1 MILENKMKVKVELE
15 FDTDNQSDRIKIE
28 QTLYQL
34 EQIKEIL
41 EKLSQ
46 NLNKGTRRN
55 KE

>member
-1 MILENKMKVKVELE
+1 MTLETRMKIKVEIEL
-15 FDTDNQSDRIKIE
+15 DTDNQADRVKIE

-34 EQIKEIL
+34 DQVREIL